1 MSYPPKPHVEHDSA
15 RIDALIKAYPFAH
28 IFSGTGTNQ
37 RVTRLPFV
45 HDKEDAGFGRLRA
58 HMDANNPQAAHLDG
72 GEVLIAFAGPHAYV
86 SPNWRGDRTRGATWD
101 YTAVHVWGRARL
113 RQERGFFAEL
123 IRDLAAPR
131 EAQYEALSAHPRWTF
146 EDAPEAYVDRLFPH
160 LKAFEVEITHIE
172 AISKLHQDFAP
183 RDALMVADH
192 LANSADEGGRKI
204 ADLIREKTALR
215 GARSG
220 G

>member
-1 MSYPPKPHVEHDSA
+1 MTYPPKPHVEHDGA
-15 RIDALIKAYPFAH
+15 RIAALISAYPFAH
-28 IFSGTGTNQ
+28 IFSGTGPDQ

-45 HDKEDAGFGRLRA
+45 HDTIGEGFGRLRA

-72 GEVLIAFAGPHAYV
+72 GDVLVAFSGPHAYV
-86 SPNWRGDRTRGATWD
+86 SPNWRSDRTRGATWD
-101 YTAVHVWGRARL
+101 YTAVHVWGRTRL
-113 RQERGFFAEL
+113 RQERSFFAEL

-131 EAQYEALSAHPRWTF
+131 EVEHENLTEHPHWTF

-160 LKAFEVEITHIE
+160 LKAFEVEITHVE

-192 LANSADEGGRKI
+192 LANSTDEDGRRI
-204 ADLIREKTALR
+204 AALIREKTALR
-215 GARSG
+215 GTR
-220 G
+220 